1 MAIKL
6 TFLVFRTTWKMETFQ
21 TFTGMSTACIQ
32 LAYLWIKYWIQGHRG
47 KNRSIFGLTDLFS
60 NARLVAILPFRLRL
74 EVIMD
79 PKNDQKKFKIN
90 YFIQSVGPLRYI
102 CGESNRFSR
111 TEAKP
116 QIFVLVKPYLWSP
129 GSSHYWSTPE
139 LMGIPQHLG

>member
-1 MAIKL
+1 
-6 TFLVFRTTWKMETFQ
+6 
-21 TFTGMSTACIQ
+21 
-32 LAYLWIKYWIQGHRG
+32 
-47 KNRSIFGLTDLFS
+47 
-60 NARLVAILPFRLRL
+60 
-74 EVIMD
+74 MD

-102 CGESNRFSR
+102 CGESNRFSI

>member
-1 MAIKL
+1 
-6 TFLVFRTTWKMETFQ
+6 
-21 TFTGMSTACIQ
+21 
-32 LAYLWIKYWIQGHRG
+32 
-47 KNRSIFGLTDLFS
+47 
-60 NARLVAILPFRLRL
+60 
-74 EVIMD
+74 MD

-129 GSSHYWSTPE
+129 
-139 LMGIPQHLG
+139 